1 MEILQHKR
9 VVVTG
14 GAGFIGSNLCDYL
27 VAHHNH
33 VICLDN
39 LSTGKKSNIA
49 HLIPNEHF
57 EFVLGDIR
65 NINDCHSVCREADI
79 VFHEAALGS
88 VPRSVSDPITT
99 NEVNISGNLNMLVA
113 ARDASV
119 KRFVFATSSSVY
131 GDSPVLPKEE
141 DKTGMP
147 LSPYALTKH
156 VNEIYAKLFNDLYGL
171 EYVGLRYFNV
181 FGYRQDTESTYAAV
195 IPIFVKKLLQLQSPV
210 INGDGTYSRDF
221 TFIDNV
227 VQMNMLAATTTN
239 KNAVNTIYNVACAD
253 TTTLNQLT
261 DYLKEI
267 LSKYNPQIADV
278 EILHGHTRVGDIP
291 HSKASIAKAQS
302 LLGYKPLYNV
312 KSGLEKACEW
322 YVNNL

>member
-1 MEILQHKR
+1 MEILQNKR

-39 LSTGKKSNIA
+39 LSTGKKANIA

-65 NINDCHSVCREADI
+65 NINDCHSVCRDADI

-113 ARDASV
+113 ARDAGV

-131 GDSPVLPKEE
+131 GDSPILPKEE
-141 DKTGMP
+141 DHTGMP

-156 VNEIYAKLFNDLYGL
+156 VNEIYAKLFSDLYGL

-227 VQMNMLAATTTN
+227 VHMNMLAATTSC
-239 KNAVNTIYNVACAD
+239 KQAVNTIYNVACSD

-267 LSKYNPQIADV
+267 LSQYNPQIANV
-278 EILHGHTRVGDIP
+278 EVLHGNTRVGDIP
-291 HSKASIAKAQS
+291 HSKASIAKAQA
-302 LLGYKPLYNV
+302 LLGYKPLYDV
-312 KSGLEKACEW
+312 KSGLKKACEW

>member
-113 ARDASV
+113 ARDAGV